1 MRIVF
6 PVVFMIA
13 FSLGDSRMVY
23 PVWEVGTQKIYT
35 YPKESEE
42 IYEET
47 GGDGE
52 EKGQGD
58 EVEGCQA
65 RASG

>member
-1 MRIVF
+1 
-6 PVVFMIA
+6 
-13 FSLGDSRMVY
+13 MVY
-23 PVWEVGTQKIYT
+23 PVWEVGTRKIYT